1 MKAPNIV
8 IVDYGLGNIFSV
20 QRALERSGAQ
30 KVLISS
36 NPNQILDADYLVL
49 PGVGAFEN
57 GIRQLY
63 DRNLVGP
70 ILQYAKDGKPL
81 LGICLGMQ
89 LLATTSEE
97 FGANTGLNI
106 IPGKVVAIPKQ
117 SSDGIEQKVPYVGWS
132 ELSRVGDW
140 KNGLFDVVA
149 ERSFVYL
156 VHSYH
161 MEPSDPSAVIAET
174 NYGGHR
180 ITIGI
185 RKENVFGLQF
195 HPEKSGNVGLEML
208 RSFLQK

>member
-1 MKAPNIV
+1 MKAPSIV

-20 QRALERSGAQ
+20 KRALEHSGGQ
-30 KVLISS
+30 NVLISS
-36 NPNQILDADYLVL
+36 NANVILDADYLVL

-63 DRNLVGP
+63 DRELVDP
-70 ILQYAKDGKPL
+70 IVQYAKEGKPL

-97 FGANTGLNI
+97 FGINIGLNI
-106 IPGKVVAIPKQ
+106 IPGEVVPIPNK
-117 SSDGIEQKVPYVGWS
+117 SADGVEQKVPYIGWS
-132 ELSRVGDW
+132 ELNKVGDW
-140 KNGLFDVVA
+140 ENGLFDGVA

-161 MEPSDPSAVIAET
+161 MKPSDLTAVIAET
-174 NYGGHR
+174 NYCGHR

-185 RKENVFGLQF
+185 KMENVVGFQF
-195 HPEKSGNVGLEML
+195 HPEKSGNVGLAML